1 MRTVGV
7 IDGPDVSFVRPFD
20 NHHRNAEEGISWATA
35 QHGGAYHAS
44 APPLRAG
51 FILERSV
58 APSFM
63 ALPFGANDT
72 KDRARVTNT
81 PPFSSMSRL
90 CRKAEK
96 DWWVCKTQPFR
107 ACKANQLGHKGGS
120 ISRHTSPSTSFVL
133 SPIHNSCPM
142 EYMAIARFESRCIVI

>member
-1 MRTVGV
+1 MSLTVPTYPLFGPLTTITETPMRRSR
-7 IDGPDVSFVRPFD
+7 GPRP
-20 NHHRNAEEGISWATA
+20 NMAEPTMPP
-35 QHGGAYHAS
+35 

-81 PPFSSMSRL
+81 PPFSAMSRL
-90 CRKAEK
+90 CRKAKK
-96 DWWVCKTQPFR
+96 DWWVCKTRPFR
-107 ACKANQLGHKGGS
+107 ACKANQLGHKGGG
-120 ISRHTSPSTSFVL
+120 ISRHTSPSTSFML
-133 SPIHNSCPM
+133 SPMRNSCPS
-142 EYMAIARFESRCIVI
+142 ESMAIARFESRRIVI